1 MEADESGS
9 VHLVKEKEEPN
20 NMMENRFFPEIH
32 GNFGFGCMRLPMKSG
47 AVDHALFGRL
57 ADAFIE
63 AGFNYFDTAH
73 GYING
78 QSETAIR
85 ECVAKRYPREKFLL
99 TDKLTAPYFKRQEDI
114 RPFFEEQLAW
124 CGVDY
129 FDFYLMHAQDK
140 NIYQKYKRCK
150 AYETC
155 YALKQ
160 EGLIHHFG
168 ISFHDKADVL
178 DRILTEHPEIEI
190 VQIQFNYADYE
201 DASVESRKVYEVC
214 EKHGKPVIVME
225 PVKGGSLVNL
235 PADADRILRE
245 LNGGSNASYAI
256 RFAASFPNMAMVLSG
271 MSDMAQMQDNVG
283 AMKDFVPLNETE
295 MTAVHRVCEIFRNLN
310 LIPCTSCRYCIEENE
325 CPKGIRIPDLF
336 SARNAHEAFHNW
348 NTGYYYENIITGGG
362 HGKASDCIRCG
373 KCEKVC
379 PQHLPIRELLK
390 DVAKTF
396 GS

>member
-1 MEADESGS
+1 MKES
-9 VHLVKEKEEPN
+9 K
-20 NMMENRFFPEIH
+20 FFPEIH
-32 GNFGFGCMRLPMKSG
+32 GNFGFGCMRLPMKG
-47 AVDHALFGRL
+47 ETVDYDEFIRM
-57 ADAFIE
+57 ADAFID

-73 GYING
+73 GYIGG

-85 ECVAKRYPREKFLL
+85 DCVSKRYDRSRFLL
-99 TDKLTAPYFKRQEDI
+99 TNKLTDPYFQKQEDI
-114 RPFFEEQLAW
+114 RPFFEQQLAW
-124 CGVDY
+124 CGVEY

-140 NIYQKYKRCK
+140 NNYKKFTRCK
-150 AYETC
+150 AYET
-155 YALKQ
+155 ASELRK
-160 EGLIHHFG
+160 EGLIRHMG

-178 DRILTEHPEIEI
+178 DMILTEHPEVEI
-190 VQIQFNYADYE
+190 VQIQFNYVDYE

-235 PADADRILRE
+235 PADADRIFRE
-245 LNGGSNASYAI
+245 LKGGSNVGYAI

-271 MSDMAQMQDNVG
+271 MSNMAQMEDNLS
-283 AMKDFVPLNETE
+283 AMKDFRPLDERE
-295 MTAVHRVCEIFRNLN
+295 MQAVKNVCDIFRSLN

-325 CPKGIRIPDLF
+325 CPKGIRIPDMF
-336 SARNAHEAFHNW
+336 SSLNAHEAFHNW
-348 NTGYYYENIITGGG
+348 NTNFYYNSVITGGG
-362 HGKASDCIRCG
+362 HGKASECIQCG

-396 GS
+396 ES

>member
-1 MEADESGS
+1 MKD
-9 VHLVKEKEEPN
+9 
-20 NMMENRFFPEIH
+20 NRFFPQVH
-32 GNFGFGCMRLPMKSG
+32 GNFGFGCMRLPMKG
-47 AVDHALFGRL
+47 ETVDYDEFSRM
-57 ADAFIE
+57 ADAFIA

-73 GYING
+73 GYIGG

-85 ECVAKRYPREKFLL
+85 DCVSKRYDRSQFLL
-99 TDKLTAPYFKRQEDI
+99 TNKLTDPYFQKQEDI
-114 RPFFEEQLAW
+114 RPFFEQQLAW

-140 NIYQKYKRCK
+140 NNYKKFTRCK
-150 AYETC
+150 AYETA
-155 YALKQ
+155 YELKK
-160 EGLIHHFG
+160 EGLIRHMG

-178 DRILTEHPEIEI
+178 DMILTEHPEIEI
-190 VQIQFNYADYE
+190 VQIQFNYVDYE

-235 PADADRILRE
+235 PADADRIFRGLK
-245 LNGGSNASYAI
+245 GGSNASYAI

-271 MSDMAQMQDNVG
+271 MSNMAQMEDNLS
-283 AMKDFVPLNETE
+283 AMKDFRPLDERE
-295 MTAVHRVCEIFRNLN
+295 MQAVKNVCGIFKSLN

-325 CPKGIRIPDLF
+325 CPKGIRIPDMF
-336 SARNAHEAFHNW
+336 SSLNAHEAFHNW
-348 NTGYYYENIITGGG
+348 NTNFYYNSVITGGG
-362 HGKASDCIRCG
+362 HGKASECIQCG

-396 GS
+396 E